1 MDRRQSPAVD
11 VIICARNEARRIASC
26 IQSLIAQDY
35 PEELV
40 TIYVVDNGSS
50 DGTTDIVRQFPV
62 TLLEERK
69 TGSAA
74 ARNRAF
80 FEGSGDLVAF
90 LDGHCVANTAWISA
104 MASQFAD
111 LRVGGV
117 QACINN
123 TATDSR
129 VLAYLTDSGMTSND
143 RVLEDTVQGKRNVYP
158 WILSGNCMYRRSAV
172 ERVGGFDA
180 TLPACEDVDLA
191 WKVVLSGYLLTYCGD
206 ASVVHY
212 NDDDWGSFAKK
223 SWRQGRGSAVLA
235 RRYLPH
241 GAQNAFEPAMI
252 WGNGRNRSLIALRYW
267 AGYRYESA
275 HMPGGK
281 SSDAD
286 KPLPTIDESTRR
298 PFAWTDTE
306 SLSISTDAV
315 YWLPSSTT
323 TTIVHSPSRS
333 RIVLDETANFI
344 FRRLASGSARDAI
357 ARDVVTSYGI
367 SETEAVKDVD
377 EFVGEL
383 LQFEILRKAPRQG

>member
-1 MDRRQSPAVD
+1 MD
-11 VIICARNEARRIASC
+11 VIICVRNEARRIASC
-26 IQSLIAQDY
+26 IESLIGQDY
-35 PEELV
+35 PQELV
-40 TIYVVDNGSS
+40 TIFVVDNGSS
-50 DGTTDIVRQFPV
+50 DGTEDIVREFPV
-62 TLLEERK
+62 TLLAERMK
-69 TGSAA
+69 GSAA

-80 FEGSGDLVAF
+80 REGSGHLVAF
-90 LDGHCVANTAWISA
+90 LDGHCVANNGWISA
-104 MASQFAD
+104 MATQFAD
-111 LRVGGV
+111 LRIGGV

-129 VLAYLTDSGMTSND
+129 VLSYLTGSGMVDND
-143 RVLEDTVQGKRNVYP
+143 RVLEDTVQGMRNVYP

-191 WKVVLSGYLLTYCGD
+191 WKVVLSGYLLTYCGE
-206 ASVVHY
+206 ASVIHY
-212 NDDDWGSFAKK
+212 NDDDWGAFAKK

-241 GAQNAFEPAMI
+241 GARNAFEPAMI

-267 AGYRYESA
+267 AGYRYETARMS
-275 HMPGGK
+275 GK
-281 SSDAD
+281 SLSAAD

-298 PFAWTDTE
+298 PFAWTETD

-344 FRRLASGSARDAI
+344 WRRLASGSARDAI
-357 ARDVVTSYGI
+357 ARDIVTSYGI
-367 SETEAVKDVD
+367 NSTEAVKDVD
-377 EFVGEL
+377 EFVSEL
-383 LQFEILRKAPRQG
+383 LQLEILRNAPRQV